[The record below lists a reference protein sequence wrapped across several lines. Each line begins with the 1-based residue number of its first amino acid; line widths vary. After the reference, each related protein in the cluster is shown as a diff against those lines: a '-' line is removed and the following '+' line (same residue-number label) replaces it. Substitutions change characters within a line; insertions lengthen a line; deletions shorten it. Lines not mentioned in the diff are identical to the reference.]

1 MIVILSAASVLWVN
15 VRAHS
20 PRPNQLNI
28 RIDTD
33 SYAKIFAIICPR
45 LRKLRLSN
53 YKTRTQLG
61 IEPNEHQIPRFQR
74 KYDNHTHLPKGEM
87 CKWFCSEK

>member
-1 MIVILSAASVLWVN
+1 MIVLLSAPSVLWVN

-53 YKTRTQLG
+53 YKTHLLIDSIPKTHPTLFFTIPIG
-61 IEPNEHQIPRFQR
+61 IFEFLEFRGGG
-74 KYDNHTHLPKGEM
+74 L
-87 CKWFCSEK
+87 

>member
-33 SYAKIFAIICPR
+33 NYAKIFTIICHRP
-45 LRKLRLSN
+45 LKLRLSN
-53 YKTRTQLG
+53 YKT
-61 IEPNEHQIPRFQR
+61 
-74 KYDNHTHLPKGEM
+74 HLPIGSTPKTH
-87 CKWFCSEK
+87 